1 MFQIDALSRTPVYLQ
16 LVEQTERLI
25 LSGVLTPGQQMP
37 SVRNLSI
44 ALSVNPNTI
53 QKAYSELDS
62 HGLTCAVPGRGCFV
76 TATASWIL
84 LQQARRQLP
93 ELFSLVQKL
102 KISGVTKE
110 EILQCVQ
117 DAYES
122 EPHKTRKEGSA
133 DNSGTI
139 PDQTI

>member
-62 HGLTCAVPGRGCFV
+62 HGLTCAVPAADVLSPQQRRGFCCSRP
-76 TATASWIL
+76 A
-84 LQQARRQLP
+84 
-93 ELFSLVQKL
+93 
-102 KISGVTKE
+102 
-110 EILQCVQ
+110 
-117 DAYES
+117 
-122 EPHKTRKEGSA
+122 GS
-133 DNSGTI
+133 SRSFFLWYRS
-139 PDQTI
+139 